1 MLETWWSWYPNLYSS
16 SPKFMQS
23 WSKYRN
29 IFEFEEKLANNIN
42 YSTKLEVCSTYNLIY
57 DGVQYSNNE
66 RIEMTK
72 NTKTISCVDDE
83 AQKRKSKLLN
93 VDTSCYENIIY
104 NKKDIAIQLF
114 NEFDKQVLNINNSIK
129 RNYLMKNVAYKLDKK
144 IIEVQVNQSDILI
157 SFYKDIKQFD
167 NLNKLSIRKGYEKST
182 LCHYIKITD
191 LKEIPYLINLC
202 NKLYD
207 YLTESKV
214 NPVDNLFNKL
224 SVKINSIGSNV
235 TSHYTNKGLIFKNKR
250 NFTIISKKKYGIY
263 IRLLNVEDNDNVLK
277 VVGRTNYEP
286 LCRYFKI
293 INESDLDVIMPY
305 IIKSYEISKYNPVDL
320 KNNFIELYYSE

>member
-1 MLETWWSWYPNLYSS
+1 M
-16 SPKFMQS
+16 
-23 WSKYRN
+23 
-29 IFEFEEKLANNIN
+29 A
-42 YSTKLEVCSTYNLIY
+42 
-57 DGVQYSNNE
+57 
-66 RIEMTK
+66 K
-72 NTKTISCVDDE
+72 NTKTISCIDDE

-114 NEFDKQVLNINNSIK
+114 DEFDKQVLNINNSIK
-129 RNYLMKNVAYKLDKK
+129 RNYLMKNVAYKLNKK

-191 LKEIPYLINLC
+191 LKEIPYLVELC

-224 SVKINSIGSNV
+224 SIKINSIGSNV
-235 TSHYTNKGLIFKNKR
+235 TSHYTNKGLMFKNKR
-250 NFTIISKKKYGIY
+250 NFKIISKKKYGIY
-263 IRLLNVEDNDNVLK
+263 IRLLYVEDNSNILNVI
-277 VVGRTNYEP
+277 GRTMYEP

-293 INESDLDVIMPY
+293 KEEKDIDIIMPY
-305 IIKSYEISKYNPVDL
+305 IIKSYEISKFNPEDL
-320 KNNFIELYYSE
+320 KNNFIELYYNK

>member
-1 MLETWWSWYPNLYSS
+1 MLEKWRSWTTDFFGSIT
-16 SPKFMQS
+16 KFLQS

-42 YSTKLEVCSTYNLIY
+42 YSTKVEVCSTYNLIY
-57 DGVQYSNNE
+57 DGVQYSNSE
-66 RIEMTK
+66 VIDMS
-72 NTKTISCVDDE
+72 KTNVISNVDKE
-83 AQKRKSKLLN
+83 ASKRKSKLLN

-114 NEFDKQVLNINNSIK
+114 DEFDKQILNINNSIK
-129 RNYLMKNVAYKLDKK
+129 RNYLMKNVAYKLNKK

-191 LKEIPYLINLC
+191 LKEIPYLIELC
-202 NKLYD
+202 NKLYN

-293 INESDLDVIMPY
+293 INESDIDVIMPY

>member
-1 MLETWWSWYPNLYSS
+1 M
-16 SPKFMQS
+16 
-23 WSKYRN
+23 
-29 IFEFEEKLANNIN
+29 A
-42 YSTKLEVCSTYNLIY
+42 
-57 DGVQYSNNE
+57 
-66 RIEMTK
+66 K
-72 NTKTISCVDDE
+72 NTKTISCIDDE

-114 NEFDKQVLNINNSIK
+114 DEFDKQVLNINNSIK
-129 RNYLMKNVAYKLDKK
+129 RNYLMKNVAYKLNKK

-191 LKEIPYLINLC
+191 LKEIPYLIELC

-224 SVKINSIGSNV
+224 SIKINSIGSNV
-235 TSHYTNKGLIFKNKR
+235 TSHYTNKGLMFKNKR
-250 NFTIISKKKYGIY
+250 NFKIISKKKYGIY
-263 IRLLNVEDNDNVLK
+263 IRLNVI
-277 VVGRTNYEP
+277 GRTMYEP

-293 INESDLDVIMPY
+293 KEEKDIDIIMPY
-305 IIKSYEISKYNPVDL
+305 IIKSYEISKFNPEDL
-320 KNNFIELYYSE
+320 KNNFIELYYNK

>member
-1 MLETWWSWYPNLYSS
+1 M
-16 SPKFMQS
+16 FV
-23 WSKYRN
+23 
-29 IFEFEEKLANNIN
+29 EKLANNIN

-57 DGVQYSNNE
+57 DGIKYSNNE

-72 NTKTISCVDDE
+72 NTKTISCIDDE

-114 NEFDKQVLNINNSIK
+114 DEFDKQVLNINNSIK
-129 RNYLMKNVAYKLDKK
+129 RNYLMKNVAYKLNKK

-191 LKEIPYLINLC
+191 LKEIPYLIELC

-224 SVKINSIGSNV
+224 SVKINSIGANV
-235 TSHYTNKGLIFKNKR
+235 TSHYTNKGLMFKNKR

-263 IRLLNVEDNDNVLK
+263 IRLLNVEDNDNILK

>member
-1 MLETWWSWYPNLYSS
+1 MN
-16 SPKFMQS
+16 
-23 WSKYRN
+23 
-29 IFEFEEKLANNIN
+29 
-42 YSTKLEVCSTYNLIY
+42 
-57 DGVQYSNNE
+57 
-66 RIEMTK
+66 K
-72 NTKTISCVDDE
+72 NTNTISCVDDE

-114 NEFDKQVLNINNSIK
+114 NEFDTQVLNINNSIK
-129 RNYLMKNVAYKLDKK
+129 RNYLMKNVAYKLNKK
-144 IIEVQVNQSDILI
+144 IIEVQVNQSDLLI

-191 LKEIPYLINLC
+191 LKEIPYLIELC
-202 NKLYD
+202 NKLYN

-235 TSHYTNKGLIFKNKR
+235 TSHYTNKGLMFKNKR

>member
-1 MLETWWSWYPNLYSS
+1 M
-16 SPKFMQS
+16 
-23 WSKYRN
+23 SKTN
-29 IFEFEEKLANNIN
+29 VI
-42 YSTKLEVCSTYNLIY
+42 
-57 DGVQYSNNE
+57 SN
-66 RIEMTK
+66 
-72 NTKTISCVDDE
+72 VDKE
-83 AQKRKSKLLN
+83 ASKRKSKLLN

-114 NEFDKQVLNINNSIK
+114 DEFDKQILNINNSIK
-129 RNYLMKNVAYKLDKK
+129 RNYLMKNVAYKLNKK

-191 LKEIPYLINLC
+191 LKEIPYLIELC
-202 NKLYD
+202 NKLYN

-224 SVKINSIGSNV
+224 SIKINSIGSNV

-263 IRLLNVEDNDNVLK
+263 IRLLNIEDNDNVLK

-293 INESDLDVIMPY
+293 INESDIDVIMPY
-305 IIKSYEISKYNPVDL
+305 IIKSYEISKYNPVYL